1 MIKELL
7 KENLDK
13 TFFDLYYE
21 GFMHHYNHRKDLFKK
36 RKIDELKEYVF
47 EQLDNEELKIIG
59 YFLEDKLV
67 GYLAYQI
74 KQKVTKF
81 LWIDEFVV
89 SKNHR
94 GKGYGS
100 LLMEEIKK
108 IAKKEKVKRI
118 ELNCFSFNENAVKL
132 YKSLGYKE
140 QRTIYELEM
149 E

>member
-1 MIKELL
+1 MIKEIF
-7 KENLDK
+7 KEDLDK

-21 GFMHHYNHRKDLFKK
+21 GFMHHFKHRKDLFKK

-47 EQLDNEELKIIG
+47 EQIENEGLKIIG
-59 YFLEDKLV
+59 YFEEERLV

-81 LWIDEFVV
+81 LWIDEFVITK
-89 SKNHR
+89 SKR
-94 GKGYGS
+94 SKGYGS
-100 LLMEEIKK
+100 LLMEQIKK

-118 ELNCFSFNENAVKL
+118 ELNCFSFNENAIKL
-132 YKSLGYKE
+132 YKKLGYKE